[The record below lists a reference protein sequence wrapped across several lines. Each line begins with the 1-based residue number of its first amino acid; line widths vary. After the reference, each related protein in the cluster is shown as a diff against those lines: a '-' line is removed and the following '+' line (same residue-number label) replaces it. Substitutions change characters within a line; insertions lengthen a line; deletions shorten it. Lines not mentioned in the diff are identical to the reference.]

1 MFPFYNLYK
10 WQLSKFFWPGNLRQ
24 PWASGASKCCSKTNY
39 VVVSVNYQ
47 LPGAVPLNGFPAS
60 CNPDNTGCDDS
71 FRTKIVRGHTLYER
85 AIYYFGLTTLK
96 VVAHR

>member
-1 MFPFYNLYK
+1 M
-10 WQLSKFFWPGNLRQ
+10 
-24 PWASGASKCCSKTNY
+24 
-39 VVVSVNYQ
+39 VVSVNYQ